1 MLRQEDDFPLREEL
15 DFIIPIGVIHV
26 FGKEPVITY
35 YEKAI
40 DIAKWLDLLSED
52 ILFSDSVILELETK
66 ISDLL
71 QGGGYFF
78 DETTRGETSYLFR
91 LDSKE
96 KLNTDMILPSTER
109 IAQDSIYDNITD
121 CELYENGLL
130 CFGTVI
136 DGKIVS
142 AAAENPIFGE
152 ANEGDTIDIG
162 VETDMMYRGRG
173 YGASN
178 VAAISECILDKGKKV
193 SYIAGSRNASSIRLA
208 EKIGF
213 TAIGREY
220 QCVLYKNDR

>member
-1 MLRQEDDFPLREEL
+1 M
-15 DFIIPIGVIHV
+15 
-26 FGKEPVITY
+26 
-35 YEKAI
+35 
-40 DIAKWLDLLSED
+40 
-52 ILFSDSVILELETK
+52 
-66 ISDLL
+66 
-71 QGGGYFF
+71 
-78 DETTRGETSYLFR
+78 
-91 LDSKE
+91 
-96 KLNTDMILPSTER
+96 
-109 IAQDSIYDNITD
+109 
-121 CELYENGLL
+121 

-162 VETDMMYRGRG
+162 VETDMMYRGCG

-208 EKIGF
+208 EKVGF
-213 TAIGREY
+213 TAIGKEY